1 MNHAQVTVCNPS
13 RNSFL
18 TGRVPDVTQVW
29 NFERTVGAEMVT
41 LPTYFRG
48 QGYLVLGAGK
58 LWHWAPGPGASWSED
73 VAAMWPDSKVYQ
85 TMIRHERALQNA
97 TVTPMDLPPDDFM
110 DAQIANRAS
119 KLLKMLASGD
129 KEPDARPK
137 MVPPYQ
143 PYVAP
148 DRAKE
153 ADLVKAGKSILDARA
168 PFLLAVGFHL
178 PHEPYLFPSKVWKQ
192 YEDTELPLLRG
203 RVARRPFGMPNYA
216 LGDVQAPFSYF
227 QKPHG
232 KGRGESHGQTYGP
245 HLLTKP
251 ELSPLTNFMKE
262 HPYPDP
268 MRRELLK
275 GYMAGV
281 TFMDSQLG
289 KVLDTLS
296 ATGLEESTVVCFFS
310 DHGFAMGE
318 RGQWGKRSLFESDS
332 RVPLIFAD
340 PRYSK
345 AHGTRTPALAEL
357 VDVFPSLT
365 ELAGLPPP
373 HALVPPINGVS
384 QAAVVRAGGPTSS
397 DHQGGNT
404 GGGGYGHVFDAVGS
418 TSTLPRTAAV
428 SQFSRCPITASE
440 YLTDLSGFGPLV
452 SDPLKVK
459 DFRSR
464 PHHGA
469 IAWECNWK
477 GWQWGNH
484 HDLAVMGYSLR
495 VDGWRYTAWLPW
507 NSNAT
512 EGVWTWPPLGEELYA
527 HESDPNEPPGLFD
540 EVETTNL
547 LSVDGVGKALFSGT
561 GKEGDSS
568 LVAGVQA
575 KHRNKGKELFERLRR
590 LVLEKRGVADD
601 SFYMCDRFHNK
612 QDRERCVKEVAS
624 EMGFDVSLK
633 GQLASTVDS
642 RGLQRSRLLADKI
655 HAAVPQL
662 PLPTSSSR
670 KANDG
675 LPSSLEHKL
684 RRLAMVPDQAL
695 QFMSGQVAAFE
706 RVAKV
711 GDIVSVGSAETR
723 INALQQHIQ
732 SRSGK
737 ESAAAAAAAAS
748 WGGVRYKVKQVIRT
762 PELVSAE
769 MMTLPLP
776 KGTYGASFSQSEI
789 GQPVDLVLEMLPEKD
804 GSANV
809 VCASD
814 AQALGLGYLPH
825 VATVK
830 LRSLKPNAKRELPTF
845 EDRAQWKARSDAS
858 SAFSSGKSG
867 SSCLPPYMGPYFTP
881 DGVSATVLP
890 KEL

>member
-1 MNHAQVTVCNPS
+1 MCNPS

-58 LWHWAPGPGASWSED
+58 LWHWAPGPGASWSDD

-119 KLLKMLASGD
+119 KLLKLLASGG
-129 KEPDARPK
+129 KEADAKPK
-137 MVPPYQ
+137 KAPPYQ
-143 PYVAP
+143 PYVEP
-148 DRAKE
+148 DRAE
-153 ADLVKAGKSILDARA
+153 EDALLKAGKSVLDARP

-245 HLLTKP
+245 HLLNNPK
-251 ELSPLTNFMKE
+251 LSPLTNFMKE

-384 QAAVVRAGGPTSS
+384 QAPVVRAGGPTSS

-404 GGGGYGHVFDAVGS
+404 GGSGYGNAFVGSSTGGGSSTS
-418 TSTLPRTAAV
+418 TSTLPRTAAI

-440 YLTDLSGFGPLV
+440 YLTDLSGFGPMV

-527 HESDPNEPPGLFD
+527 HESDPHEPPGLFD

-547 LSVDGVGKALFSGT
+547 LSVDGVGKALFSSTNGNA
-561 GKEGDSS
+561 DSA
-568 LVAGVQA
+568 LVTGVQT
-575 KHRNKGKELFERLRR
+575 KHRDKGKELFELLRR
-590 LVLEKRGVADD
+590 LVLERRGVADD
-601 SFYMCDRFHNK
+601 LFYMCDRIHSK

-662 PLPTSSSR
+662 PLPNAASHA
-670 KANDG
+670 ANEG
-675 LPSSLEHKL
+675 LPPSLERKL

-695 QFMSGQVAAFE
+695 QAMSGQVAAFE

-711 GDIVSVGSAETR
+711 GDVVSVGSAEAR
-723 INALQQHIQ
+723 INALQQHTQ
-732 SRSGK
+732 SRGSDK
-737 ESAAAAAAAAS
+737 ASSASAAAVAS
-748 WGGVRYKVKQVIRT
+748 AWGGVRYVVKEVIRS

-769 MMTLPLP
+769 LMAMPLP
-776 KGTYGASFSQSEI
+776 KGTFGAYASQDEV
-789 GQPVDLVLEMLPEKD
+789 GLPVDLVLEMLPDRD
-804 GSANV
+804 GNARA

-814 AQALGLGYLPH
+814 TQAFGLGYVPH
-825 VATVK
+825 AATAK
-830 LRSLKPNAKRELPTF
+830 LRSLKPNAKRELPAF
-845 EDRAQWKARSDAS
+845 EDTAQWRARSDTS
-858 SAFSSGKSG
+858 SPSSKGG
-867 SSCLPPYMGPYFTP
+867 SSCLPPYMSPFFVP
-881 DGVSATVLP
+881 DGVSATFLP